1 MAKKIGF
8 RNAASE
14 EEEPDTHVSA
24 YKYLEDNYS
33 FPVEA
38 SEATLKTTTE
48 LAKEIL
54 SATGDLPSEQEVRSA
69 MVALDASTRR
79 VGNVSYWLLI
89 SR

>member
-8 RNAASE
+8 RPSSE

-33 FPVEA
+33 FPAGAAEA
-38 SEATLKTTTE
+38 VLKTTTE

-54 SATGDLPSEQEVRSA
+54 SATGDLPSEREVRSA
-69 MVALDASTRR
+69 MEALGASTRR
-79 VGNVSYWLLI
+79 VANVSYWLLI